1 MVMELER
8 VRCHQ
13 CELVQWKDRVNCRR
27 CGRALPEPVVQVL
40 ERVVEKIVVRFRPYN
55 MMCPDQTCTQIST
68 AADWLEQQFAQPAIL
83 PVPGYPAEL
92 GVFPTMA
99 EVERAMIVA
108 AYQRANRKPHEAA
121 RLLGIGKTTLYRKL
135 KEMRLAPA

>member
-1 MVMELER
+1 MVMELEK

-27 CGRALPEPVVQVL
+27 CGRALPEPVVQIVD
-40 ERVVEKIVVRFRPYN
+40 RVVEKIVVRFRPYS

-68 AADWLEQQFAQPAIL
+68 AADWLEQQFAQPAIP
-83 PVPGYPAEL
+83 PVPDYPSEI

-99 EVERAMIVA
+99 ARSGPVARHRQDDTLPQTQGDAFSGCMIRPDDPSA
-108 AYQRANRKPHEAA
+108 DSE
-121 RLLGIGKTTLYRKL
+121 
-135 KEMRLAPA
+135 